1 MFKDLNKLDLTF
13 TLSDF
18 PAFPYCCYNW
28 LHLPNIYCSFALISK
43 VNRILLH
50 FEAMHYVSKMG
61 SLRKNI
67 LHFFHTGSFLHV
79 VIILDVLSEHLFGFF
94 QFTDL
99 FSLSPKFSWTTLICL
114 CMGAREWFPKS
125 FLLTQMPWVVPLHN
139 TTWSPAALLNNNL
152 VAGWKTSLLFRK
164 RHS

>member
-28 LHLPNIYCSFALISK
+28 LHLPNIYCSCTLISK

-50 FEAMHYVSKMG
+50 FEAMHYVPKMG
-61 SLRKNI
+61 SFRKNT
-67 LHFFHTGSFLHV
+67 LHFFHMESFLHV
-79 VIILDVLSEHLFGFF
+79 VIISDVLSQHLFGFF

-99 FSLSPKFSWTTLICL
+99 FTLSLKFSWTTLICP
-114 CMGAREWFPKS
+114 CMSVTECFPKS
-125 FLLTQMPWVVPLHN
+125 FLLIQMAWIVPLHN
-139 TTWSPAALLNNNL
+139 STWSPAGLLNNNL
-152 VAGWKTSLLFRK
+152 VAGWKTSLVFRK